1 MRDYR
6 YWRGCSKPAGS
17 SRCSNWW
24 STRPTAY
31 TRTVSLPY
39 VRDRR
44 TQQHRS
50 SAVWWVWANG
60 HGGPGRLVSKLY
72 KGNVKKL
79 LTLTTIAIAMAAL
92 ALMSACQT
100 VATNDAELAASKKEF
115 LLAQSG
121 FKVITVTTQKQQ
133 QAINGLAQYRVSA
146 VKYNGKLY
154 YVFPT
159 ATKDRIY
166 VGKQAQFNAYKKAV
180 AAQQTAAASQQAS
193 WNAQQQQQM
202 LHGGSPY
209 MAGETAGPNHIEV
222 EEFQGAGFAPLDFG
236 D

>member
-1 MRDYR
+1 MR
-6 YWRGCSKPAGS
+6 
-17 SRCSNWW
+17 N
-24 STRPTAY
+24 
-31 TRTVSLPY
+31 
-39 VRDRR
+39 
-44 TQQHRS
+44 
-50 SAVWWVWANG
+50 
-60 HGGPGRLVSKLY
+60 
-72 KGNVKKL
+72 L
-79 LTLTTIAIAMAAL
+79 LTLANIAGAMAAL
-92 ALMSACQT
+92 ALMAACQT
-100 VATNDAELAASKKEF
+100 TGSGPAVAQKET
-115 LLAQSG
+115 LLARSG
-121 FKVITVTTQKQQ
+121 FKVVTVKTPKQQ
-133 QAINGLAQYRVSA
+133 QAVNGLAQGRCSA

-180 AAQQTAAASQQAS
+180 AAQQTAAAAQQAS

-222 EEFQGAGFAPLDFG
+222 EEFQGAGFAPFDDMG